1 MSDTPAASDRRDARF
16 DASIIL
22 PFAIFTFVW
31 GTTWIII
38 RDQLGTVPAQWSIT
52 YRFLIAGAAM
62 ALLARWKGENLRL
75 GREGMIAAVLLG
87 FLQFVVNFNAVYV
100 AEHHITSGLVATVFA
115 LLLIPNSLLA
125 WAFLGQRP
133 SARFAWGSLVAVAG
147 IMLLFVHELR
157 EHPARSEAI
166 ILGIGLTLVG
176 MLGASAANVMQAR
189 EQVKRFPLFTL
200 LTWAM
205 LAGAVIDGAIAWA
218 VAGPPVIETR
228 PGYWFGLVYLALF
241 ASALAFSLYLPVVR
255 KIGPGKAAYS
265 SVLVP
270 IIAMGFSTWLED
282 YRWSAMAAS
291 GAVLALVGMLLAITG
306 RRRPQLVA
314 NPDAA

>member
-1 MSDTPAASDRRDARF
+1 MKQGASPIDS
-16 DASIIL
+16 SIVL
-22 PFAIFTFVW
+22 PFIVFTVIW
-31 GTTWIII
+31 GTTWIVI
-38 RDQLGTVPAQWSIT
+38 RDQLGTVPAQWSIA
-52 YRFLIAGAAM
+52 YRFLIAAAAM
-62 ALLARWKGENLRL
+62 AALTRWKGETLRL
-75 GREGMIAAVLLG
+75 GRDGLIAAAILG
-87 FLQFVVNFNAVYV
+87 LLQFVINFNAVYM

-147 IMLLFVHELR
+147 ILLLFVHELS

-282 YRWSAMAAS
+282 YRWSA
-291 GAVLALVGMLLAITG
+291 LALGGAGLALGGMMLAITG
-306 RRRPQLVA
+306 RRRPMLVA
-314 NPDAA
+314 NPDSA